1 MNRRKKMQNKSN
13 VEIVTDFV
21 KPLENSVMI
30 QFMDFSEELLVNDI
44 LLDVQDVIK
53 LFKMFQAK
61 KEA

>member
-1 MNRRKKMQNKSN
+1 MQNKSN